1 MFVLMVLLYGFLLK
15 KDEPLMCFLGR
26 KILNVLP
33 IEITLSANLRKQIN
47 TSSIGLDFFVQSKAF
62 IEESVAHTTIGLSV
76 LFSWMVHMGFR
87 DLYFIIFLSL
97 AIALRPYFLMH
108 KVYTNNVAM
117 IDRKLPVLLSQMIL
131 LIGAGM
137 STVNALEK
145 VTMKEDDLLTQQLYR
160 VTQEVKLGGSFER
173 RLMVFMTQ
181 CQQIHITRFGRIL
194 LSHERNGTDAS
205 RRLLQELI
213 EDLWKN
219 RRSNALK
226 KGEEASTKLLM
237 PMAIALIGIMI
248 IISIPAVYEIFT
260 LT

>member
-1 MFVLMVLLYGFLLK
+1 MFVLMVLLYGMIFK
-15 KDEPLMCFLGR
+15 KDERLMGFIGQKIISILPL
-26 KILNVLP
+26 K
-33 IEITLSANLRKQIN
+33 ITLSANLRKQIN
-47 TSSIGLDFFVQSKAF
+47 TSSIGLDFLSQSKAY
-62 IEESVAHTTIGLSV
+62 IEDWVAHATVGLSI
-76 LFSWMVHMGFR
+76 LLSWLIHMGFR
-87 DLYFIIFLSL
+87 DVYFIIFLGI

-108 KVYTNNVAM
+108 KVYTSNVSM

-145 VTMKEDDLLTQQLYR
+145 VTIKEDDLLSQQLYR
-160 VTQEVKLGGSFER
+160 VTQEVKLGGSFEK
-173 RLMVFMTQ
+173 RLMVFMSQ

-205 RRLLQELI
+205 KRLLQELI

-237 PMAIALIGIMI
+237 PMAIALIGILF